1 MYSGISSYISVGGME
16 REKVELLTEFILQ
29 SDRIERIRDDRALL
43 EEQILADKF
52 DGHVGAILRLE
63 KLSSMKDI
71 FLDAE
76 HLKKVQKLITA
87 EQEKKD
93 TNLRLE
99 SKYIGEY
106 RDVPVTIFGREC
118 VPPDEI
124 EFSMSV
130 LMDRIRFFQS
140 NWKKFSEMYVIA
152 EIAHFYFAFERIH
165 PFRDGNGRTGRAMI
179 FYLMRYVGRD
189 PFIFREEDMY
199 LHHFTS
205 LQTGNSNM
213 MVRYFLDKSGLMS

>member
-1 MYSGISSYISVGGME
+1 MD
-16 REKVELLTEFILQ
+16 KVEFLTEFILQ
-29 SDRIERIRDDRALL
+29 SDAIERIRDNRVLL

-63 KLSSMKDI
+63 KLAEMKDVL
-71 FLDAE
+71 LDAD
-76 HLKKVQKLITA
+76 HLKKVQKLITE
-87 EQEKKD
+87 EQGHKD
-93 TNLRLE
+93 PNLRLE
-99 SKYIGEY
+99 PRHIGEY
-106 RDVPVTIFGREC
+106 RDVPVSIFERKCIAPE
-118 VPPDEI
+118 EI
-124 EFSMSV
+124 DFSMSV
-130 LMDRIRFFQS
+130 LIDRIRFFQS
-140 NWKKFSEMYVIA
+140 NYKKFSEMYVVA

-165 PFRDGNGRTGRAMI
+165 PFRDGNGRTGRAMV

-199 LHHFTS
+199 MHHFTS